1 MKLPTAC
8 RVKFF
13 HLQDQLSKI
22 PQILDLLTHL
32 TFISLPSCP
41 SVCMLSK
48 LRYWS
53 VSWTLQ
59 DQPRPNSTKPGF
71 ILAMS
76 GLQGHFRGFKDS
88 LDKWNGTQ
96 IVPPTAPDWF
106 ESISGVPDPF
116 RGL

>member
-13 HLQDQLSKI
+13 PPTGSVEQYK
-22 PQILDLLTHL
+22 QIISLLTYL
-32 TFISLPSCP
+32 SFISLSSCP

-53 VSWTLQ
+53 GSWTLQ
-59 DQPRPNSTKPGF
+59 EQLRPNSTKPGF

-76 GLQGHFRGFKDS
+76 GLQGHFRGFEDS
-88 LDKWNGTQ
+88 LDKLNETQ
-96 IVPPTAPDWF
+96 IVTPDAPD
-106 ESISGVPDPF
+106 
-116 RGL
+116 

>member
-13 HLQDQLSKI
+13 PPTGSVEQNK
-22 PQILDLLTHL
+22 QILSLLTYL

-53 VSWTLQ
+53 GSWTLQ
-59 DQPRPNSTKPGF
+59 DQPRPKSTKPGF

-96 IVPPTAPDWF
+96 IIPPDAPD
-106 ESISGVPDPF
+106 
-116 RGL
+116 

>member
-1 MKLPTAC
+1 MKLPTAF

-13 HLQDQLSKI
+13 PPTGSVEQNK
-22 PQILDLLTHL
+22 QILSLLTYL

-53 VSWTLQ
+53 GSWTLQ
-59 DQPRPNSTKPGF
+59 EQPRPNSTKPGF

-76 GLQGHFRGFKDS
+76 GLSGHFRGFKDS
-88 LDKWNGTQ
+88 LDKWNGT
-96 IVPPTAPDWF
+96 
-106 ESISGVPDPF
+106 
-116 RGL
+116 